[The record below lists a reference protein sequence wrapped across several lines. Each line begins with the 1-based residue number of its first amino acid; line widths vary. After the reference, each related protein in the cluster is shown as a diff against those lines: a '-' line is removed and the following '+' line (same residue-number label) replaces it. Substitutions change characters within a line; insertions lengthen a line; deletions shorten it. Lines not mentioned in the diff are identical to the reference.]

1 MATCGVLPSSP
12 ASDELLAH
20 GVRGGDDRAFELLY
34 RRYWDPLCRYAA
46 RLLRDVP
53 AGEDAAQVALANAY
67 RALRAG
73 QTPRSVRPWLY
84 GIARNAAWGLRTER
98 GDAVELPPALEAR
111 TEPPAG
117 DTAALMAAL
126 ARLPERQRLV
136 FSLRELRGV
145 TSRETADLLGLR
157 ESQVEQL
164 LFAGRARLAELL
176 VFGESVSCETVRAT
190 GTAQLNRQERRA
202 FKRHA
207 HHCAEC
213 RTLLGG
219 RVGLGARLIAP
230 LEALRRLV
238 ELGIGAAGPAKT
250 SVAAAIAL
258 AVSTPVVLPA
268 VHSIDQPAP
277 RQTRIA
283 ILPTA
288 DRVEPTSTLARA
300 QAQSAPVKR
309 VPQPRPVLS
318 AAAAPT
324 PPSPVSLEQ
333 PAPIAPR
340 VAVTRTRQPEIR
352 PTGARPAAVAPVT
365 RERTTTTRTAV
376 APSAPPPARELE
388 TAPLPPTESERS
400 PSTEPTDPRSSDS
413 SSPTT
418 LERVAPEPSERGV
431 GDLAPTGVQRQ

>member
-20 GVRGGDDRAFELLY
+20 GVRDGDDRAFELLY
-34 RRYWDPLCRYAA
+34 RRYWDPLCRYAG

-84 GIARNAAWGLRTER
+84 GIARNAAWGLRAER
-98 GDAVELPPALEAR
+98 GDAVELPAALEAR
-111 TEPPAG
+111 TEPPAD
-117 DTAALMAAL
+117 DTAALVAAL

-145 TSRETADLLGLR
+145 TSRETAELLGLR

-190 GTAQLNRQERRA
+190 GTSQLNRQERRA

-207 HHCAEC
+207 HHCAQC

-238 ELGIGAAGPAKT
+238 ELGIGAAGPGKT

-258 AVSTPVVLPA
+258 AVSAPVVLPA
-268 VHSIDQPAP
+268 VHSIDQPVRQAP
-277 RQTRIA
+277 RVA
-283 ILPTA
+283 VLPTA
-288 DRVEPTSTLARA
+288 DRVEAMSTPAPA
-300 QAQSAPVKR
+300 TAQSAPVKR
-309 VPQPRPVLS
+309 VPRPRPVPS
-318 AAAAPT
+318 PPAAPPSA
-324 PPSPVSLEQ
+324 PPVALEQ
-333 PAPIAPR
+333 PTAVAPR
-340 VAVTRTRQPEIR
+340 TAVTKPQRRSRTQPTAVTP
-352 PTGARPAAVAPVT
+352 PTRERATTTRTVAAPVT
-365 RERTTTTRTAV
+365 RPAVSERTQVPV
-376 APSAPPPARELE
+376 APDSPPTTPAREGRTTE
-388 TAPLPPTESERS
+388 TATTTPVPEP
-400 PSTEPTDPRSSDS
+400 TEPTVLDGS
-413 SSPTT
+413 SSTT
-418 LERVAPEPSERGV
+418 QSPQPVTRSR
-431 GDLAPTGVQRQ
+431 